1 MRILL
6 LTHSFNGL
14 AQRLWVELSARGH
27 EVSVELDINDLVTQ
41 EAAALFRPDLIVAP
55 YLKRAIPEAIWRT
68 HRCIVIHPGIVGDR
82 GPSALDWAI
91 ADGESMWG
99 VTALQAN
106 AVMDGGD
113 VWASASFPMRAATK
127 SSLYRNEVTEA
138 AVQALLETLERL
150 REPGF
155 RPQPLDYSRPEVR
168 GRPHALMRQS
178 DRRIDW
184 ARDGTDVVLRKVRAA
199 DGSPGVRD
207 ELFGDPYRMFDAHAE
222 EQLRGATPGAVIA
235 KRENAICRAT
245 IDGAVWIGHLEPIA
259 EGRPSFKLPATLALG
274 TAVDDVPES
283 PMPALQEST
292 RSTYRDS
299 WYERSGAVGY
309 LHFEFYNGAMGTRQ
323 CERLREALVAARARP
338 TRVLVLMGGPDFWS
352 NGIHLNLIEASAD
365 PAEESWRNINAMNDL
380 AREILCTDGQLTMAA
395 LQGNA
400 GAGGVFLAL
409 AADRVVARRGAIL
422 NPHYKSMGNLY
433 GSEYWTYLLPKRVGP
448 DAARSITQ
456 NRLPL
461 GAQQACDM
469 GLIDGCFGEDRAGF
483 VEQVRALA
491 EQLATSPE
499 YPSLVARKRERR
511 LQDEA
516 AKPLQA
522 YRAEELEHM
531 KRNFWG
537 FDPSFHVARYNFVC
551 KVPRSRT
558 PLYLARHRA
567 RAMSRLPERADSV
580 GVSSPSTA

>member
-55 YLKRAIPEAIWRT
+55 YLKRAIPAAIWRS
-68 HRCIVIHPGIVGDR
+68 HRCIVIHPGIRGDR

-91 ADGESMWG
+91 ANGESMWG

-106 AVMDGGD
+106 GIMDGGD
-113 VWASASFPMRAATK
+113 IWASAIFPMRAAAK

-138 AVQALLETLERL
+138 AVRALLETLERL
-150 REPGF
+150 RQPGF
-155 RPQPLDYSRPEVR
+155 RPQPLDYSRPDVR
-168 GRPHALMRQS
+168 GRLHALMRQS

-184 ARDGTDVVLRKVRAA
+184 TRDSTDIVLRKIRAA
-199 DGSPGVRD
+199 DGFPGVRD
-207 ELFGDPYRMFDAHAE
+207 ELYGKPYRLFDAHAE
-222 EQLRGATPGAVIA
+222 DELRGAIPGAVIA

-245 IDGAVWIGHLEPIA
+245 IDGAVWIGHLEPVT
-259 EGRPSFKLPATLALG
+259 ESGPTFKLPASLALG
-274 TAVDDVPES
+274 AAVDAVPES
-283 PMPALQEST
+283 PMPVLHEAT
-292 RSTYRDS
+292 CRTYRDI
-299 WYERSGAVGY
+299 WYEQSGAVGY

-323 CERLREALVAARARP
+323 CERLREALVAARALP

-365 PAEESWRNINAMNDL
+365 PAEEAWRNINAMNDL
-380 AREILCTDGQLTMAA
+380 AREILCTDSRLTVAA

-409 AADRVVARRGAIL
+409 TADRVVARRGVIL

-448 DAARSITQ
+448 EAARFITQ

-461 GAQQACDM
+461 GAQQACDR
-469 GLIDGCFGEDRAGF
+469 GLIDECFGEDRLGF
-483 VEQVRALA
+483 VERVRALA
-491 EQLATSPE
+491 EQLAASAE
-499 YPSLVARKRERR
+499 YPDLLARKREWR
-511 LQDEA
+511 LKDEA
-516 AKPLQA
+516 AKPLHA
-522 YRAEELEHM
+522 YREEELEHM

-567 RAMSRLPERADSV
+567 GITSRTEERADSV
-580 GVSSPSTA
+580 SVSSLSTA